1 MSKFLKFGIFILVL
15 IILSLVLVIVLDIPL
30 NPDVIGSPADPA
42 ETPDPED
49 SFPDLALTVKDS
61 LATATGHWGENQYDI
76 DHIQVQDDGQM
87 AIVWLAPVDPET
99 GDWLGREPELAL
111 AELDSKGKWQVLLE
125 GDDKFA
131 EVFQTFQ
138 YRSNNI
144 QGDLLPAGEA
154 QQKTDRV
161 FGGYYLPWAASLEKR
176 LTWSVGHTSCYPI
189 YYCTH
194 AFDFADGTM
203 FPLVAAKGGTVF
215 HWRDTCANGDTY
227 CTNSITIQDRSTT
240 PWTYQIYLHIA
251 QDSVPDQLREVGTP
265 VLQGQYIAN
274 VDDTGYSSGHHVHFM
289 VVAEETRYMSSS
301 MQSVWGVAEDITFRD
316 VDINWDPVTQGGR
329 PRLEYEAETYGGE
342 GRTYYISGNLP
353 ANPPTG
359 GLTAPA
365 RKALV
370 TTPLMTVSG
379 WGQDDISVTKMEIMA
394 KIGTNWVQIGD
405 AQTTNPFTT
414 DVDLC
419 DTEIPDGP
427 FLLGLRV
434 WDYEG
439 NPSPILAVRPLI
451 KDVECFAGVDP
462 KVSLTLKDGV
472 LALPQSG
479 LVNATVTKGST
490 GSAIESVEFY
500 MHDQD
505 WSHNNWIYL
514 GKDVNGINGWQAAIN
529 TVGLDEGSNYTIVA
543 VAKDLAGN
551 MDADVKFN
559 AIVDAT
565 QPWLTVDPITSPVR
579 DSAVTITWEGG
590 DDLTGLDHYS
600 LECSVNN
607 GAFSSLEASLPAS
620 TTSYQM
626 AASEAQLIVFKL
638 TAYDKS
644 GNKTEQLA
652 PVYTD
657 GYEFENSYIYPLY
670 IFDD

>member
-1 MSKFLKFGIFILVL
+1 MWSEVHKEIAVSKFLKFGIFILVL

-131 EVFQTFQ
+131 EAFQTFQ

-144 QGDLLPAGEA
+144 QGDLLPAGDA
-154 QQKTDRV
+154 QPKTDRV

-176 LTWSVGHTSCYPI
+176 LTWSVGHSSCYPI

-251 QDSVPDQLREVGTP
+251 QDSVPDQLKEVGTP

-301 MQSVWGVAEDITFRD
+301 MQSVWGVAEDITFKD

-329 PRLEYEAETYGGE
+329 PRLAYEADTYGGE

-365 RKALV
+365 RKALI

-394 KIGTNWVQIGD
+394 KIGANWVQIGD
-405 AQTTNPFTT
+405 AQTTNPFTSN
-414 DVDLC
+414 VDLC
-419 DTEIPDGP
+419 DTEVPDGP

-434 WDYEG
+434 WDYE
-439 NPSPILAVRPLI
+439 
-451 KDVECFAGVDP
+451 
-462 KVSLTLKDGV
+462 
-472 LALPQSG
+472 
-479 LVNATVTKGST
+479 
-490 GSAIESVEFY
+490 AIHRQF
-500 MHDQD
+500 
-505 WSHNNWIYL
+505 
-514 GKDVNGINGWQAAIN
+514 
-529 TVGLDEGSNYTIVA
+529 
-543 VAKDLAGN
+543 
-551 MDADVKFN
+551 
-559 AIVDAT
+559 
-565 QPWLTVDPITSPVR
+565 
-579 DSAVTITWEGG
+579 
-590 DDLTGLDHYS
+590 
-600 LECSVNN
+600 
-607 GAFSSLEASLPAS
+607 
-620 TTSYQM
+620 
-626 AASEAQLIVFKL
+626 
-638 TAYDKS
+638 
-644 GNKTEQLA
+644 
-652 PVYTD
+652 
-657 GYEFENSYIYPLY
+657 
-670 IFDD
+670 